1 MNPVLR
7 RCGRTHCTGPRS
19 ERPCGVS
26 AASLHAV
33 PSTLLIPLA
42 ARAGGGQGL
51 PWLDCHDDHA
61 AGLLDCLAVDARP
74 YLADRTTVVNVLWR
88 TALLKAVGQA
98 FFAQHPQAL
107 GVNLGCGLS
116 SHFQWLDNGH
126 NHWIDADLP
135 EVATLRRELLPPAS
149 PRAGNATVDLS
160 QPGWWQRLGLPGRD
174 SACPVFL
181 LCEGVLMY
189 LEPAQAQAVLRE
201 FATQAPRGSAL
212 LLDTLSH
219 LAVGRAQHHPSV
231 GPTGAQF
238 RWGLHR
244 VDELTAPHPRLVLQA
259 LRSVAECYGWAGL
272 AGEAWWQPWL
282 GAPLYG
288 MAHLTLRD

>member
-51 PWLDCHDDHA
+51 PWLDCHDDHS

-74 YLADRTTVVNVLWR
+74 YLADRATVVNVLWR

-135 EVATLRRELLPPAS
+135 EVAALRHELLPPAS

-160 QPGWWQRLGLPGRD
+160 QPGITGRD
-174 SACPVFL
+174 PVANTMAPASTRTVPSAVVTSTTVGDTRRARP
-181 LCEGVLMY
+181 MSK
-189 LEPAQAQAVLRE
+189 R
-201 FATQAPRGSAL
+201 SA
-212 LLDTLSH
+212 
-219 LAVGRAQHHPSV
+219 A
-231 GPTGAQF
+231 
-238 RWGLHR
+238 
-244 VDELTAPHPRLVLQA
+244 A
-259 LRSVAECYGWAGL
+259 LRVFWA
-272 AGEAWWQPWL
+272 
-282 GAPLYG
+282 APP
-288 MAHLTLRD
+288 AN